1 MNDKERNALKQI
13 LRYCRKTEDVRARFF
28 PTRKQF
34 DEEELYRDGCAFY
47 IQQMGEFVNDLS
59 DEFIE
64 QHDDIAWHEIRG
76 FRNIIAHAYAS
87 VDTDILWES
96 ITEDLPPLRKFCER
110 QLENQ
115 K

>member
-47 IQQMGEFVNDLS
+47 IQEMGEFVNDLS

-64 QHDDIAWHEIRG
+64 QHDNIA
-76 FRNIIAHAYAS
+76 
-87 VDTDILWES
+87 
-96 ITEDLPPLRKFCER
+96 
-110 QLENQ
+110 
-115 K
+115 